1 MSEFLTG
8 VKEKYPKELLEGRL
22 GVEGNTVF
30 SFWKDPNLY
39 NEYKEITPD
48 NFLTEDARFYFSL
61 GKQLSK
67 LYKVFD
73 EVSIISYLGDND
85 TLMNGFNERGGYDV
99 VYNTM
104 EMINMSNVEQYIDV
118 LNRENIILKLHEDGF
133 NLTKEITIN
142 NKEIIPIKLLR
153 KMSAAETLQFFESR
167 ISNIGIRVKSNDME
181 ISDLGIED
189 NFEEQLET
197 GMLMGIPFDIG
208 GFSQTDNKEIWASP
222 LLSNISMGINK
233 GELTLIGGFSGS
245 GKTSFSFSNI
255 IMPMVYR
262 GEQVVITANE
272 QRKIAWQILIMIY
285 TLVNHFKYFKLTRKK
300 LKSGQ
305 FTDEDRK
312 MIRLAKNFV
321 NQNYKSSIKFVK
333 TFDYNVRDIVREQK
347 RLHLNEGYSAFL
359 YDTFKAED
367 SSDIGAARGSMV
379 EDSKALFQFASKY
392 NVPQIITAQLAT
404 YLEKTSWLTSQTLSS
419 SKQTKEVC
427 SEIFLMRKVVNEI
440 ELDKTSKYYMNPYRL
455 KRDSSGKWKK
465 DFFEIDHTLGGQFRI
480 MFVDK
485 TRNDEDSVAILY
497 KYDGHINVWHELG
510 YCKPS
515 RIDFLK

>member
-1 MSEFLTG
+1 MSDFLTG

-22 GVEGNTVF
+22 GAEGNCVF

-39 NEYKEITPD
+39 KEYKEITPD

-61 GKQLSK
+61 GKQMSK

-73 EVSIISYLGDND
+73 EVSVISYLGDND
-85 TLMNGFNERGGYDV
+85 TLMNGFSERGGYDV

-104 EMINMSNVEQYIDV
+104 EMLNMNNVEQYIDV
-118 LNRENIILKLHEDGF
+118 LNRENILLKLHEDGF
-133 NLTKEITIN
+133 NLLNPIN
-142 NKEIIPIKLLR
+142 INDKEIIPIKLLR
-153 KMSAAETLQFFESR
+153 KMSAAESLQFFESR
-167 ISNIGIRVKSNDME
+167 ISNIGIRVRSNDME
-181 ISDLGIED
+181 VSDLDIED
-189 NFEEQLET
+189 DFIEKLET

-208 GFSQTDNKEIWASP
+208 GYSQADGKEIWASP
-222 LLSNISMGINK
+222 ILSNTAMGVNK
-233 GELTLIGGFSGS
+233 GELTLVGGFSGS
-245 GKTSFSFSNI
+245 GKTSFAYSNLV
-255 IMPMVYR
+255 MPMVYR
-262 GEQVVITANE
+262 GEKVVITANE

-285 TLVNHFKYFKLTRKK
+285 TLVHHFKYYNLTRKK
-300 LKSGQ
+300 LKGGQ
-305 FTDEDRK
+305 FTDKDRE
-312 MIRLAKNFV
+312 MIRLAKDFINK
-321 NQNYKSSIKFVK
+321 NYKQNIKFVK

-347 RLHLNEGYSAFL
+347 RLHLNHGYSAFL

-367 SSDIGAARGSMV
+367 SSDMSAARGSMV

-404 YLEKTSWLTSQTLSS
+404 YLEKTSWLTSQALSN

-427 SEIFLMRKVVNEI
+427 SEIFLMRKLVNEI
-440 ELDKTSKYYMNPYRL
+440 ELDKTSKHYIHPYRL
-455 KRDSSGKWKK
+455 KRDGTGKWKK

-485 TRNDEDSVAILY
+485 TRNDEDSKAVLY
-497 KYDGHINVWHELG
+497 KYDGHVNVWHELG
-510 YCKPS
+510 YCSPS

>member
-1 MSEFLTG
+1 MSDFIAG
-8 VKEKYPKELLEGRL
+8 VKEKYPEELLEGRL

-39 NEYKEITPD
+39 KEYKEITSE
-48 NFLTEDARFYFSL
+48 NFLTEDARYYFAL
-61 GKQLSK
+61 GKQMSK

-73 EVSIISYLGDND
+73 EVSVLTFLDQKKSL
-85 TLMNGFNERGGYDV
+85 LEGFSERGGYDV

-104 EMINMSNVEQYIDV
+104 DMINSSNVEQYIDV
-118 LNRENIILKLHEDGF
+118 LNRENILLKLHEDGF
-133 NLTKEITIN
+133 NLLKEITIN
-142 NKEIIPIKLLR
+142 DKAIIPIKLLR
-153 KMSAAETLQFFESR
+153 RMSAAETLQFFESR

-189 NFEEQLET
+189 DFEEQLES
-197 GMLMGIPFDIG
+197 GQLMGIPFDIG
-208 GFSQTDNKEIWASP
+208 GYSAKDNSEIWASP
-222 LLSNISMGINK
+222 ILSKTAMGINK

-245 GKTSFSFSNI
+245 GKTSFSFSNV

-262 GEQVVITANE
+262 GEKVVITANE
-272 QRKIAWQILIMIY
+272 QRKVAWQILLIIY
-285 TLVNHFKYFKLTRKK
+285 TLVNHFKYFNLTRKK
-300 LKSGQ
+300 IKSGS
-305 FTDEDRK
+305 FTDEDRR
-312 MIRLAKNFV
+312 MIKLAKDYINKH
-321 NQNYKSSIKFVK
+321 YKHNIKFIK

-347 RLHLNEGYSAFL
+347 RLLLNEGYTAFL

-367 SSDIGAARGSMV
+367 ASDMGAARGSMV
-379 EDSKALFQFASKY
+379 EDSKAFFQFASKY

-427 SEIFLMRKVVNEI
+427 SEVFLMRKVVNEI
-440 ELDKTSKYYMNPYRL
+440 ELDPTSKFYMKPYRL
-455 KRDSSGKWKK
+455 KKNSQGKWTR
-465 DFFEIDHTLGGQFRI
+465 DYFELDHKAGGQFRI

-485 TRNDEDSVAILY
+485 TRNDEDSMAVLY

-510 YCKPS
+510 YCSPS
-515 RIDFLK
+515 RIDFLR